1 MPPCQGLPTQ
11 EARLAQFMLLNIDK
25 LALETGRTLAAKVGV
40 SEVTVGRL
48 LRRLGCDGMR
58 GLKAMMREQYSLSA
72 GARPMAGGEAPAMN
86 DRLERVLGAE
96 IDALHSIFQQAG
108 SNAFRELAKRLAE
121 AQGVYV
127 TGFQSVRGI
136 AEDCA
141 RRLAIARPNVRYLS
155 AHDSMLAEWLLPSGE
170 GGDRPEDTCLLLI
183 DVVPLCKGIS
193 GSGADCPGPGP
204 ALRGRHRRV
213 LPLGQRDVADAVLHA
228 PSRSGAVPGID
239 RRHRLRAQSRR
250 RRRGRPARRRRA
262 TAHRP
267 VETHGPGRSPVLGSG
282 LKLTPDQPRGAM
294 RPIHPSPSSVVARG
308 LYSAPKQPL

>member
-1 MPPCQGLPTQ
+1 MSEGFASYPTVSFAELAEKIDAALPGLPTQ

-108 SNAFRELAKRLAE
+108 SGAFRTLVGHLAE
-121 AQGVYV
+121 ARGVYV

-170 GGDRPEDTCLLLI
+170 GGDRPGDTCLLLI
-183 DVVPLCKGIS
+183 DVVPYARESQDLARI
-193 GSGADCPGPGP
+193 ARDQ
-204 ALRGRHRRV
+204 GRRCVVVTDEYCHWAK
-213 LPLGQRDVADAVLHA
+213 DVADAVLHA
-228 PSRSGAVPGID
+228 PSRSGLFLESTVGIVSALNLVVD
-239 RRHRLRAQSRR
+239 GVAGLQEDGGRQRIDQWKLMARDVRLF
-250 RRRGRPARRRRA
+250 
-262 TAHRP
+262 
-267 VETHGPGRSPVLGSG
+267 
-282 LKLTPDQPRGAM
+282 
-294 RPIHPSPSSVVARG
+294 
-308 LYSAPKQPL
+308 

>member
-1 MPPCQGLPTQ
+1 MSEGFASYPTVSFAELAEKIDAALPGLPTQ

-72 GARPMAGGEAPAMN
+72 GARPLAGGEPPAMN

-108 SNAFRELAKRLAE
+108 GETFRALVGHLAE
-121 AQGVYV
+121 ARSVYV

-155 AHDSMLAEWLLPSGE
+155 AHDSMLAEWLPQSGK
-170 GGDRPEDTCLLLI
+170 GGEAPEDTCLLMV
-183 DVVPLCKGIS
+183 DVVPYARESQDLARI
-193 GSGADCPGPGP
+193 ARDQ
-204 ALRGRHRRV
+204 GRRCVVVTDEYCHWAK
-213 LPLGQRDVADAVLHA
+213 DVADAVLHA
-228 PSRSGAVPGID
+228 PSRSGLFLESTVGIVSALNLVVD
-239 RRHRLRAQSRR
+239 GVAGLQDDSGRHRIDQWKLL
-250 RRRGRPARRRRA
+250 AREVR
-262 TAHRP
+262 
-267 VETHGPGRSPVLGSG
+267 LF
-282 LKLTPDQPRGAM
+282 
-294 RPIHPSPSSVVARG
+294 
-308 LYSAPKQPL
+308 

>member
-1 MPPCQGLPTQ
+1 MSEGFASYPTVSFAELAEKIDAALPGLPTQ

-108 SNAFRELAKRLAE
+108 SNAFRELTKRLAE

-183 DVVPLCKGIS
+183 DVVPYARESQDLARI
-193 GSGADCPGPGP
+193 ARDQ
-204 ALRGRHRRV
+204 GRRCVVVTDEYCHWAK
-213 LPLGQRDVADAVLHA
+213 DVADAVLHA
-228 PSRSGAVPGID
+228 PSRSGLFLESTVGIVSALNLVVD
-239 RRHRLRAQSRR
+239 GVAGLQDDGGRQRIDQWKLMARDVRLF
-250 RRRGRPARRRRA
+250 
-262 TAHRP
+262 
-267 VETHGPGRSPVLGSG
+267 
-282 LKLTPDQPRGAM
+282 
-294 RPIHPSPSSVVARG
+294 
-308 LYSAPKQPL
+308 

>member
-1 MPPCQGLPTQ
+1 MSEGFASYPTVSFSELAEKIDAALPGLPTQ

-183 DVVPLCKGIS
+183 DVVPYARESQDLARI
-193 GSGADCPGPGP
+193 ARDQ
-204 ALRGRHRRV
+204 GRRCVVVTDEYCHWAK
-213 LPLGQRDVADAVLHA
+213 DVADAVLHA
-228 PSRSGAVPGID
+228 PSRSGLFLESTVGIVSALNLVVD
-239 RRHRLRAQSRR
+239 GVAGLQDDGGRQRIDQWKLMARDVRLF
-250 RRRGRPARRRRA
+250 
-262 TAHRP
+262 
-267 VETHGPGRSPVLGSG
+267 
-282 LKLTPDQPRGAM
+282 
-294 RPIHPSPSSVVARG
+294 
-308 LYSAPKQPL
+308 

>member
-1 MPPCQGLPTQ
+1 MSEGFASYPTVSFAELAEKIDAALPGLPTQ
-11 EARLAQFMLLNIDK
+11 EARLAQFMLLNIEK

-108 SNAFRELAKRLAE
+108 SNAFRELTKRLAE

-183 DVVPLCKGIS
+183 DVVPYARESQDLARI
-193 GSGADCPGPGP
+193 A
-204 ALRGRHRRV
+204 RGQGRRCV
-213 LPLGQRDVADAVLHA
+213 VVTDEYCHWAKDVADAVLHA
-228 PSRSGAVPGID
+228 PSRSGLFLESTVGIVSALNLVVD
-239 RRHRLRAQSRR
+239 GVAGLQDDGGRQRIDQWKLMARDVRLF
-250 RRRGRPARRRRA
+250 
-262 TAHRP
+262 
-267 VETHGPGRSPVLGSG
+267 
-282 LKLTPDQPRGAM
+282 
-294 RPIHPSPSSVVARG
+294 
-308 LYSAPKQPL
+308 